1 MDLLLPVRQSVRRS
15 PLERGLARDT
25 SSAVNPSPQAP
36 SSSHAS
42 NLPAALASV
51 AMPPFRN
58 EARLRAILKRASCMP
73 APALWP
79 AATLAN
85 PAEAG
90 DRGRTR
96 LFTARIAKGL
106 DFAMPDASHSP
117 AHPSSGG
124 RQFDVAIVGGG
135 LAGLYAIHRL
145 RGMGLKVRAYEAGS
159 GVGGTWFWN
168 RYPGARCD
176 VESLEYSYSFSDELQ
191 QEWKW
196 PERYGT
202 QPEILR
208 YINHVAD
215 RFDLQA
221 RRAAQHAHRLGIV
234 RRQDRR
240 LDAHDRRR
248 RGDPRTLLRDGGGQP
263 LDAARARLQGH
274 SGASRASGT
283 TPACGRMRASI
294 SAGSGLA

>member
-124 RQFDVAIVGGG
+124 GQFDVAIVGGG

-145 RGMGLKVRAYEAGS
+145 RGLGLKVRAYEAGLGRRRHLVLEPLS
-159 GVGGTWFWN
+159 
-168 RYPGARCD
+168 RRALRRREPG
-176 VESLEYSYSFSDELQ
+176 
-191 QEWKW
+191 
-196 PERYGT
+196 
-202 QPEILR
+202 IL
-208 YINHVAD
+208 
-215 RFDLQA
+215 LLLL
-221 RRAAQHAHRLGIV
+221 RRAAAGVEVAGALRHPAGDPALHQPRRRPLRPAPRRPAQHARRLGAV
-234 RRQDRR
+234 RRRDRP
-240 LDAHDRRR
+240 LDGHDRRR
-248 RGDPRTLLRDGGGQP
+248 RGRS
-263 LDAARARLQGH
+263 ARAT
-274 SGASRASGT
+274 A
-283 TPACGRMRASI
+283 
-294 SAGSGLA
+294 

>member
-124 RQFDVAIVGGG
+124 RQLDVAIVGGG

-159 GVGGTWFWN
+159 AASAAPGSGTAI
-168 RYPGARCD
+168 PARAATSRAWSTPTASPTSC
-176 VESLEYSYSFSDELQ
+176 SRNGSGRSATAPSRRSCATSTTS
-191 QEWKW
+191 
-196 PERYGT
+196 PTASTCAATCSSTPASSRHCSTARPTTGRSRPT
-202 QPEILR
+202 
-208 YINHVAD
+208 A
-215 RFDLQA
+215 A
-221 RRAAQHAHRLGIV
+221 RRS
-234 RRQDRR
+234 
-240 LDAHDRRR
+240 
-248 RGDPRTLLRDGGGQP
+248 
-263 LDAARARLQGH
+263 ARAI
-274 SGASRASGT
+274 A
-283 TPACGRMRASI
+283 
-294 SAGSGLA
+294 